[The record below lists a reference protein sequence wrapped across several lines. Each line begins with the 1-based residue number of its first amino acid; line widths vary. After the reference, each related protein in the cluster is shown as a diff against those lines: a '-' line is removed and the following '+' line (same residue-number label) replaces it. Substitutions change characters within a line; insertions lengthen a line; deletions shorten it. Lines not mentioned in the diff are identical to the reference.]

1 MSANSDSMLF
11 MELFYTLI
19 TLNKVINDFCDLK
32 KKIQQYSKYFKEG
45 EFIPFLKKKVKSIGA
60 PIVYT
65 ALLMFYA
72 FKSEKT
78 PSWAKKIIMGMLGY
92 LITPIDIL
100 PDLTPV
106 VGYTDDLGIL
116 SFGLVTIACYI
127 TKDIKALSKE
137 KTTKWLGEQP
147 ESVFESIDRKL

>member
-1 MSANSDSMLF
+1 M
-11 MELFYTLI
+11 
-19 TLNKVINDFCDLK
+19 LK
-32 KKIQQYSKYFKEG
+32 KNINKYAKSFKEKD
-45 EFIPFLKKKVKSIGA
+45 FIPSVKNKIKSLSA
-60 PIVYT
+60 PLVYT

-72 FKSEKT
+72 FRSDKT

-116 SFGLVTIACYI
+116 SFGIVTIACYI
-127 TKDIKALSKE
+127 TKDIKSLSKE
-137 KTTKWLGEQP
+137 KTIKWLGEQP
-147 ESVFESIDRKL
+147 DSVFEIVDSKL

>member
-1 MSANSDSMLF
+1 MLKKNIRKYAESF
-11 MELFYTLI
+11 RER
-19 TLNKVINDFCDLK
+19 DFIASLK
-32 KKIQQYSKYFKEG
+32 KKIKSLGVPLVYS
-45 EFIPFLKKKVKSIGA
+45 
-60 PIVYT
+60 

-72 FKSEKT
+72 FRSDKT

-127 TKDIKALSKE
+127 TKDIKNVSKE
-137 KTTKWLGEQP
+137 KTIKWLGHQP
-147 ESVFESIDRKL
+147 DSVFEVVDRKL